1 MIPINYTIAKMGR
14 RPVSLVVV
22 VVEPKQWNN
31 VKHYNTIELSILR
44 WIVVSG
50 GSWRLI
56 FMFGS
61 IKTGPWTHNTPEP
74 TFLPG
79 FREKLKAVGH
89 QRVVGHAAYLHSYA
103 AQGRRGWSMPT
114 SIIINVNHHHHQG
127 TNHNYQ
133 SVIIQT
139 RSDWARV
146 CFETNRHTIMIS
158 DIIIM
163 KIMAKLNPFL
173 SSWKLQIKAN
183 KGKFG
188 EEPLLVIRHSQSGL
202 IGSLDQQS
210 GGGDQN
216 SNFHLSAFSRIRF
229 EISESI
235 KLTGEE
241 RDMN

>member
-1 MIPINYTIAKMGR
+1 
-14 RPVSLVVV
+14 
-22 VVEPKQWNN
+22 
-31 VKHYNTIELSILR
+31 
-44 WIVVSG
+44 
-50 GSWRLI
+50 
-56 FMFGS
+56 
-61 IKTGPWTHNTPEP
+61 
-74 TFLPG
+74 
-79 FREKLKAVGH
+79 
-89 QRVVGHAAYLHSYA
+89 
-103 AQGRRGWSMPT
+103 
-114 SIIINVNHHHHQG
+114 
-127 TNHNYQ
+127 
-133 SVIIQT
+133 
-139 RSDWARV
+139 
-146 CFETNRHTIMIS
+146 MIS

-216 SNFHLSAFSRIRF
+216 SNFKLSAFSRIRF